1 MKFRFLAA
9 ALTAMIAVPALA
21 QAAATGFATSNVNMR
36 SGPSTAY
43 PAVVVI
49 PQGARMKVY
58 GCLSNANW
66 CDVSFA
72 RGRGWVSG
80 RYIQIGYGRD
90 QYYVDRPY
98 YRQLGIPTIR
108 FDIDDYWGR
117 NYRNRDF
124 YRERD
129 DWRRRAPRPTMDQ
142 GWDNPRPR
150 PPQPAWGNDN
160 QQGWDNPRP
169 PRPRPPQPA
178 WGDDNQQGWGN
189 RRPPRQE
196 PVMPVSP
203 RDRTLPQYQP
213 QQQSEQPRPP
223 RPRPPEPQYEQPR
236 PPRPQPPQV
245 EQPRPQPPQP
255 PQVEQPRPQPPQPQQ
270 MEQPRPQQEAPVMPT
285 SPRDKPLPQYQP
297 NCAPGQDCP
306 IPQNN

>member
-9 ALTAMIAVPALA
+9 ALTAMIALPALA

-150 PPQPAWGNDN
+150 PPQPAWGNDT

-169 PRPRPPQPA
+169 PRPRQPQPT
-178 WGDDNQQGWGN
+178 WGN
-189 RRPPRQE
+189 DYQQNWGKRRPPQEE
-196 PVMPVSP
+196 PVMPTSP
-203 RDRTLPQYQP
+203 RDRTLPQYLP
-213 QQQSEQPRPP
+213 QQQMEQPRPP

-236 PPRPQPPQV
+236 P
-245 EQPRPQPPQP
+245 
-255 PQVEQPRPQPPQPQQ
+255 QPQQ
-270 MEQPRPQQEAPVMPT
+270 MEQPRPPRPQREESVMPT
-285 SPRDKPLPQYQP
+285 SPRDKPLPP
-297 NCAPGQDCP
+297 TPPMPCPPGQDCP
-306 IPQNN
+306 LPPTPQQ

>member
-9 ALTAMIAVPALA
+9 ALTAMIALPALA

-169 PRPRPPQPA
+169 PRPRQPQPT
-178 WGDDNQQGWGN
+178 WGN
-189 RRPPRQE
+189 DYQQNWGKRRPPQEE

-203 RDRTLPQYQP
+203 RDRTLPQYLP

-236 PPRPQPPQV
+236 P
-245 EQPRPQPPQP
+245 
-255 PQVEQPRPQPPQPQQ
+255 QPQQ
-270 MEQPRPQQEAPVMPT
+270 MEQPRPPRPQREESVMPT
-285 SPRDKPLPQYQP
+285 SPRDKPLPP
-297 NCAPGQDCP
+297 TPPMPCPPGQDCP
-306 IPQNN
+306 LPPTPQQ